1 MNGQN
6 IYFTNT
12 HDRRQQPERK
22 LIKKSMAVALSTAMV
37 VTLGYAADIKT
48 KAADDYTYLYAGLTW
63 DQYWGAEDI
72 YLQSTKSMTDANTE
86 ADARGELDKGA
97 FDAVSRAT
105 TNHGLHRGSYQCDT
119 VIYGEDG
126 SEFNVS
132 HWSADGKTLYLTD
145 GTSVSYSKGTITKAD
160 GSQTKLKEYKVTGLK
175 YVPVAVKTSELSD
188 FKKIYKVVENDGELA
203 GGYSEMNL
211 SAYDLKADVTAN
223 TNGLKTAAEQ
233 KDGTFKFSARKT
245 GNDSGIKDETLAK
258 ASKLKTQVQKANG
271 SYGEFLRVD
280 LNNADDADTSKGE
293 GYGAL
298 GAKMQA
304 VKWTYYGN
312 DSTHKNALATF
323 GTKFAADNWMHKA
336 MGIQLGL
343 TDSYRAAL
351 PGGTDGT
358 GYWSIT
364 VYALGFEDTTV
375 DFEVTE
381 DNIVD
386 TVTTTENADTSKL
399 EALVKDAKTL
409 KEADYT
415 ADSWKNFA
423 GELEEAEEELA
434 KTAHYQ
440 AVVDEAYNHLSDAMK
455 NLVKAV
461 KTPKTPT
468 GVKVKAKK
476 TKAVVSWKKSA
487 NAASYQVQY
496 SLTKNFKKST
506 TKTTKKT
513 TLTVNGLKSGK
524 KYFVRVKAVGSGKT
538 ASKWSAVKNVK
549 VK

>member
-1 MNGQN
+1 M
-6 IYFTNT
+6 
-12 HDRRQQPERK
+12 RK
-22 LIKKSMAVALSTAMV
+22 IIKKSIAVALSTAMV

-63 DQYWGAEDI
+63 DQYWDAEDI

-175 YVPVAVKTSELSD
+175 YVPVAVNTSELSD

-211 SAYDLKADVTAN
+211 SAYYLKADVTAN

-312 DSTHKNALATF
+312 DSTRKNALAAF

-386 TVTTTENADTSKL
+386 TVTTTENADISKL

-513 TLTVNGLKSGK
+513 TLTVSGLKSGK

>member
-1 MNGQN
+1 M
-6 IYFTNT
+6 
-12 HDRRQQPERK
+12 RK
-22 LIKKSMAVALSTAMV
+22 IIKKSIAVALSTAMV

-63 DQYWGAEDI
+63 DQYWDAEDI

-211 SAYDLKADVTAN
+211 SAYYLKADVTAN

-312 DSTHKNALATF
+312 DSTRKNALQHLVQNLRQTT
-323 GTKFAADNWMHKA
+323 GCTKQWVFSLVLQIHIEQHFRVEQTEQAIGVLQSMHLVLRTQ
-336 MGIQLGL
+336 QL
-343 TDSYRAAL
+343 
-351 PGGTDGT
+351 
-358 GYWSIT
+358 I
-364 VYALGFEDTTV
+364 
-375 DFEVTE
+375 
-381 DNIVD
+381 
-386 TVTTTENADTSKL
+386 
-399 EALVKDAKTL
+399 L
-409 KEADYT
+409 K
-415 ADSWKNFA
+415 
-423 GELEEAEEELA
+423 
-434 KTAHYQ
+434 
-440 AVVDEAYNHLSDAMK
+440 
-455 NLVKAV
+455 
-461 KTPKTPT
+461 
-468 GVKVKAKK
+468 
-476 TKAVVSWKKSA
+476 
-487 NAASYQVQY
+487 
-496 SLTKNFKKST
+496 
-506 TKTTKKT
+506 
-513 TLTVNGLKSGK
+513 
-524 KYFVRVKAVGSGKT
+524 
-538 ASKWSAVKNVK
+538 
-549 VK
+549 

>member
-1 MNGQN
+1 MM
-6 IYFTNT
+6 IAMTMIT
-12 HDRRQQPERK
+12 ITVPMRK
-22 LIKKSMAVALSTAMV
+22 IIKKSIAVALSTAMV

-63 DQYWGAEDI
+63 DQYWDAEDI

-312 DSTHKNALATF
+312 DSTRKNALAAF

-409 KEADYT
+409 KEANYT

-468 GVKVKAKK
+468 GVKVTAKK
-476 TKAVVSWKKSA
+476 AKAVVSWKKSA
-487 NAASYQVQY
+487 NAVSYQVQY
-496 SLTKNFKKST
+496 SLTKNFKKPT

-513 TLTVNGLKSGK
+513 TLTVSGLKSGK

-538 ASKWSAVKNVK
+538 AGKWSAVKNVK